1 FHPYT
6 TDYTGSKYFYNSAT
20 VINPLGNVELPN
32 TNTSIFSAVR
42 PITNGTGR
50 IIGIDDDTNASEP
63 AMSIQNGLPR
73 QYEFFAGTTGTNFS
87 TTFNIGVPNVFSAI
101 ANNSVANGG
110 TSTSSGGEKVL
121 GLNGVYETTPYTGT
135 NRFQIYGINLRVGHA
150 GWDAPGAF
158 PGDIMEVVWYNRL
171 LTANEQSRINSYLA
185 IKNGTAL
192 AENYLAANS
201 NVVWDRTVNTGH
213 NNNIFGVA
221 RDNSS
226 ALHQKQ
232 AASTALNQKLV
243 IGHGSTL
250 FESNADNTND
260 LTDGQFFLVGDNGL
274 EQKLKTP
281 LVYTAGS
288 NGDVNFRF
296 EAVWKVQNTNS
307 VGTVTIAWPKGI
319 NNLYLVQST
328 DAVFDGTDD
337 FIPMTTEV
345 TVNGMVYNTTTTTL
359 ADGQFF
365 TFAGFAYAPGGVA
378 GPDFWVKSDDAGT
391 IATAWKDHST
401 NADDIPNVGGVTLS
415 PADRAHNFHPYT
427 TDYTGSKYFYNSAT
441 VINPLGNVE
450 LPNTNTS
457 IFSAVRPIT
466 NGTGRI
472 IGIDDDTS
480 ASEPAMSIENGLP
493 RQYEFFAGTT
503 GTNFSTTFNIGVP
516 NVFSAIANNSV
527 ANGGTSTSSGGEKV
541 LGLNGVYETTPYTG
555 TNRFQIYGINLRV
568 GHAGWDA
575 PGPFPG
581 DIMEVVWYN

>member
-1 FHPYT
+1 VARDNSSALHQKQAASTALNQKLVIGHGSTLFESNADNTNDLTDGQFFLVGDNGLEQKLKTPLVYTAGSNGDVNFRFEAVWKVQNTNSVGTVTIAWPKGINNLYLVQSTDAVFDGTDDFIPMTTEVTVNGMVYNTTTTTLADGQFFTFAGFAYAPGGVAGPDFWVKSDDAGTIATAWQDHSTNADDIPNVGGVTLSPADRAHNFHPYT

-50 IIGIDDDTNASEP
+50 IIGIDDDTSASEP
-63 AMSIQNGLPR
+63 AMSIENGLPR

-319 NNLYLVQST
+319 
-328 DAVFDGTDD
+328 
-337 FIPMTTEV
+337 
-345 TVNGMVYNTTTTTL
+345 
-359 ADGQFF
+359 
-365 TFAGFAYAPGGVA
+365 
-378 GPDFWVKSDDAGT
+378 
-391 IATAWKDHST
+391 
-401 NADDIPNVGGVTLS
+401 
-415 PADRAHNFHPYT
+415 
-427 TDYTGSKYFYNSAT
+427 
-441 VINPLGNVE
+441 
-450 LPNTNTS
+450 
-457 IFSAVRPIT
+457 
-466 NGTGRI
+466 
-472 IGIDDDTS
+472 
-480 ASEPAMSIENGLP
+480 
-493 RQYEFFAGTT
+493 
-503 GTNFSTTFNIGVP
+503 
-516 NVFSAIANNSV
+516 
-527 ANGGTSTSSGGEKV
+527 
-541 LGLNGVYETTPYTG
+541 
-555 TNRFQIYGINLRV
+555 
-568 GHAGWDA
+568 
-575 PGPFPG
+575 
-581 DIMEVVWYN
+581 